1 MTSQN
6 SQVSS
11 HLPVM
16 LDEIVE
22 CFATVPT
29 GVIVDATFGLGG
41 HAIAILN
48 AYPNLQILGLDQD
61 ADAIANAEKLIA
73 QDSSLKGRLTLRH
86 VRFDALDEVLEE
98 MSLKQISGAL
108 FDLGVSSPQ
117 LDVADRGFSYRHDGP
132 LDMRMDQRGQLSAA
146 DVVNKYSESELSQL
160 IAQNA
165 DERFA
170 RRIAKAIVA
179 ARPISGTTHL
189 AEVIVAAI
197 PAPARRTGGHPAKR
211 TFQAIRIEVN
221 KELEILERAL
231 QIAIDATTSG
241 GRVAVL
247 TYHSGENRI
256 VKKVFTDSQRDKNEI
271 YSPSPFVHESQ
282 SGVRHTR
289 RVRMPKYPSS
299 KEQTLN
305 RRAKSARLRVIEK
318 TLVEVGN

>member
-1 MTSQN
+1 
-6 SQVSS
+6 
-11 HLPVM
+11 M

-22 CFATVPT
+22 CFATVPP

-41 HAIAILN
+41 HAIAILH

-61 ADAIANAEKLIA
+61 AEAIANAEKLIA
-73 QDSSLKGRLTLRH
+73 QDSSLNGRLTLRH
-86 VRFDALDEVLEE
+86 VRFDALGEVLEE

-132 LDMRMDQRGQLSAA
+132 LDMRMDQRGQLCAA
-146 DVVNKYSESELSQL
+146 DVVNEYEELELSQL
-160 IAQNA
+160 ISQNA

-179 ARPISGTTHL
+179 ARPISSTIHL

-231 QIAIDATTSG
+231 QVAIDATTSG

-256 VKKVFTDSQRDKNEI
+256 VKRAFTDSQRDANEI
-271 YSPSPFVHESQ
+271 NAPSPFVHESQ

>member
-1 MTSQN
+1 
-6 SQVSS
+6 
-11 HLPVM
+11 M

-22 CFATVPT
+22 CFATVPS

-41 HAIAILN
+41 HAVAILN

-61 ADAIANAEKLIA
+61 ADAIVNAEKLIA

-132 LDMRMDQRGQLSAA
+132 LDMRMDQRGQLSAD
-146 DVVNKYSESELSQL
+146 DVVNRYSESELSQL

-170 RRIAKAIVA
+170 RRIAKAIAA
-179 ARPISGTTHL
+179 ARPISGTIHL

-231 QIAIDATTSG
+231 RAAIDATTSG

-247 TYHSGENRI
+247 SYHSGENRI
-256 VKKVFTDSQRDKNEI
+256 VKRVFADSQRDANEI
-271 YSPSPFVHESQ
+271 NTPSPFVHESQ

-318 TLVEVGN
+318 TLVEAGN

>member
-1 MTSQN
+1 
-6 SQVSS
+6 
-11 HLPVM
+11 M

-98 MSLKQISGAL
+98 ISLKQISGAL

-132 LDMRMDQRGQLSAA
+132 LDMRMDQRGQLRAD
-146 DVVNKYSESELSQL
+146 DVVNKYSEPELSQL

-231 QIAIDATTSG
+231 RVAIDATTSG

-247 TYHSGENRI
+247 SYHSGENRI
-256 VKKVFTDSQRDKNEI
+256 VKKVFTDSQRDANEVNT
-271 YSPSPFVHESQ
+271 PSPFVHESQ
-282 SGVRHTR
+282 SGVRRTR

>member
-1 MTSQN
+1 
-6 SQVSS
+6 
-11 HLPVM
+11 M

-22 CFATVPT
+22 CFAAVPS

-86 VRFDALDEVLEE
+86 VRFDALAEVLEE

-132 LDMRMDQRGQLSAA
+132 LDMRMDQRGQLCAA
-146 DVVNKYSESELSQL
+146 DVVNEYNESELSQL

-179 ARPISGTTHL
+179 ARPISGTTQL

-231 QIAIDATTSG
+231 RVAIDATTSG

-247 TYHSGENRI
+247 SYHSGENRI
-256 VKKVFTDSQRDKNEI
+256 VKKVFTDSQRDANEVNT
-271 YSPSPFVHESQ
+271 PSPFVHESQ

-299 KEQTLN
+299 KEQMLN

>member
-1 MTSQN
+1 MTNQN

-16 LDEIVE
+16 VDEIVE
-22 CFATVPT
+22 CFASVPE
-29 GVIVDATFGLGG
+29 GVVVDATFGLGG
-41 HAIAILN
+41 HAVAILN

-61 ADAIANAEKLIA
+61 ADAIANAERLIA
-73 QDSSLKGRLTLRH
+73 EDSSLRGRLTVRR
-86 VRFDALDEVLEE
+86 VRFDSLDEVLEE
-98 MSLKQISGAL
+98 LSISEISGAL

-117 LDVADRGFSYRHDGP
+117 LDVAERGFSYRHEGP
-132 LDMRMDQRGQLSAA
+132 LDMRMDQRSQLSAA
-146 DVVNKYSESELSQL
+146 EVVNNYEESELSRL
-160 IAQNA
+160 IADNA
-165 DERFA
+165 DEKFA

-179 ARPISGTTHL
+179 ARPIATTTQL

-231 QIAIDATTSG
+231 QIAINATKSG

-256 VKKVFTDSQRDKNEI
+256 VKRVFSDSERDANESTHA
-271 YSPSPFVHESQ
+271 SPYIHESQ
-282 SGVRHTR
+282 SGVRRTR
-289 RVRMPKYPSS
+289 RVRAPKYPSS

-305 RRAKSARLRVIEK
+305 RRAKSARLRVLEK

>member
-1 MTSQN
+1 
-6 SQVSS
+6 
-11 HLPVM
+11 M

-22 CFATVPT
+22 CFAAVPS

-86 VRFDALDEVLEE
+86 VRFDALAEVLEE

-132 LDMRMDQRGQLSAA
+132 LDMRMDQRGQLRAA
-146 DVVNKYSESELSQL
+146 DVVNEYNESELSQL

-231 QIAIDATTSG
+231 RVAIDATTSG

-247 TYHSGENRI
+247 SYHSGENRI
-256 VKKVFTDSQRDKNEI
+256 VKKVFTDSQRDANEVNT
-271 YSPSPFVHESQ
+271 PSPFVHESQ

>member
-22 CFATVPT
+22 CFATVPS

-41 HAIAILN
+41 HAIAILH

-282 SGVRHTR
+282 SGARHTR

-318 TLVEVGN
+318 TLVKVGN